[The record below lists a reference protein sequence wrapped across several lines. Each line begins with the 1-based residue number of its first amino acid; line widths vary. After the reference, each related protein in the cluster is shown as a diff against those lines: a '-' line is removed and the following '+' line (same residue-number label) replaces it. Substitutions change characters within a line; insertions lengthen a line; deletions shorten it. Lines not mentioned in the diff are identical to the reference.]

1 MFGPMHRGHSV
12 YIYIYIYI
20 IIIIIIYIY
29 TYTYTHTHNYL
40 YTYAHM
46 CIYIYIYVCMYV
58 CTYVYIYIY
67 VHTYLIYTYAS
78 ISSSLQ
84 NFWKGPR
91 KLFRSLYQSEQLSGP
106 GSTGKFMLSYC
117 ALLGSPQDLLGK
129 GSVPS
134 SRWQLVGI
142 NELRRVFDIW
152 AMFNGSR
159 AAGKFFRSSTLKP
172 ESRKAQSRSPNAP
185 KIRTAGAQAQYIIKN
200 VKPQYAYPI

>member
-1 MFGPMHRGHSV
+1 
-12 YIYIYIYI
+12 
-20 IIIIIIYIY
+20 
-29 TYTYTHTHNYL
+29 
-40 YTYAHM
+40 
-46 CIYIYIYVCMYV
+46 MYV

>member
-12 YIYIYIYI
+12 YIYIYIIIVIII
-20 IIIIIIYIY
+20 IIIIIIYIHIHIH
-29 TYTYTHTHNYL
+29 THTHNYL

-46 CIYIYIYVCMYV
+46 YIYIYICMYV
-58 CTYVYIYIY
+58 RMYIYIY